1 MMSSC
6 IQVSACRGPLAPSRP
21 VLHAPWDE
29 AGARLG
35 GAGERATRRMA
46 PDLHE

>member
-6 IQVSACRGPLAPSRP
+6 IQVSACGGPLAPSGP

-29 AGARLG
+29 AGAQLG
-35 GAGERATRRMA
+35 GAGECATRRVA
-46 PDLHE
+46 LDLHE

>member
-6 IQVSACRGPLAPSRP
+6 IQVSACGGLLAPSGP

-35 GAGERATRRMA
+35 GAGECATRRMA
-46 PDLHE
+46 PGLHK